1 MFVYNIGY
9 KKDGEDRSFEIKVNF
24 EQDLELDNIALIN
37 AVLEKQTKLGFDS
50 IQYLDYVGDTEDENY
65 DCAVVLDPNTDKI
78 VARFDTF
85 DEAEEW
91 VVNSGGKYDKND
103 ICAESEVKDLDL

>member
-50 IQYLDYVGDTEDENY
+50 IQYLDYVGDTEDKDY
-65 DCAVVLDPNTDKI
+65 DCAVVLDPNTDEI

-91 VVNSGGKYDKND
+91 VVNSDGKYDKND
-103 ICAESEVKDLDL
+103 ICARSEVKDLDL

>member
-9 KKDGEDRSFEIKVNF
+9 RKDGKEGSFEIKVDF
-24 EQDLELDNIALIN
+24 QQDSELDNIALIN
-37 AVLEKQTKLGFDS
+37 AVLEKQIKLGFNS
-50 IQYLDYVGDTEDENY
+50 IHYLDYVGDTEDEDYN
-65 DCAVVLDPNTDKI
+65 CAVVLDPNTDEI

-91 VVNSGGKYDKND
+91 VANSNGKYDEND
-103 ICAESEVKDLDL
+103 ICARSEVEDLDL

>member
-9 KKDGEDRSFEIKVNF
+9 KKDGKEESFEVKVDF
-24 EQDLELDNIALIN
+24 GQDSELDNIALIN
-37 AVLEKQTKLGFDS
+37 AVLEKQAKLGFNA
-50 IQYLDYVGDTEDENY
+50 IQYLDYVGDTEDEDYN
-65 DCAVVLDPNTDKI
+65 CAVVLDPNTDEI

-91 VVNSGGKYDKND
+91 VAKSGGKYTEED
-103 ICAESEVKDLDL
+103 ICARSEVEEIY